1 MFKVKISRK
10 YQMLAFSVKLLNNSF
25 EIIFYTC
32 YHQKKVVIGG
42 KKMKNVF
49 RYHLIRLQGLLCFQ
63 ILFQII
69 NQTS

>member
-42 KKMKNVF
+42 KNVVSLSSPVIS
-49 RYHLIRLQGLLCFQ
+49 YVI
-63 ILFQII
+63 
-69 NQTS
+69 